1 MKNAAAGIALALA
14 AAFGGQFIGN
24 SFCSAIDAPRKRFDV
39 AANAAIE
46 QFRRES
52 AERVAR
58 ESAEDSLR
66 LAPLRAALGATL
78 SMADYDRLTIGM
90 PAAFVHAALAPF
102 TGQEL
107 AQVNGITSYL
117 YSDGPRSIIV
127 TFRDGRLAGKL
138 QGGL

>member
-1 MKNAAAGIALALA
+1 MKNVIAGFALAAA
-14 AAFGGQFIGN
+14 AAFGGNYLGN
-24 SFCSAIDAPRKRFDV
+24 ALMAANSAPQRRFDV

-66 LAPLRAALGATL
+66 LAPIRAALGARL

-102 TGQEL
+102 HGQEL

-117 YSDGPRSIIV
+117 YDDGPRSIIL

-138 QGGL
+138 QAGL